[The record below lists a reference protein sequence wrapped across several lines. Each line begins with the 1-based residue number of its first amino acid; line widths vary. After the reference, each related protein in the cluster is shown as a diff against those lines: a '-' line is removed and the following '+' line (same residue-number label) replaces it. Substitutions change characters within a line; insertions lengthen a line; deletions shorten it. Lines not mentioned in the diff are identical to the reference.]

1 MKSRPRPGA
10 TAEVTFV
17 AEENHAIDFAE
28 DGMPSVLST
37 LLIWFMEHSA
47 REAML
52 PHLEPRE
59 STVGMA
65 VDIEHLAPTPT
76 GNHVTCRA
84 QVLRSEDNQFH
95 FKLEA
100 FDEYEDRLR
109 PAQARGDRQVAPIQ
123 RVERKE
129 NNRCSPRF
137 IVQPS
142 RGSSPIPWR
151 WK

>member
-10 TAEVTFV
+10 TAEVTFI
-17 AEENHAIDFAE
+17 AEKQHAIDFAE

-37 LLIWFMEHSA
+37 PWLIWFMEHSA

-52 PHLEPRE
+52 PHLEARE

-76 GNHVTCRA
+76 GSQVACRA
-84 QVLRSEDNQFH
+84 QVLRSEENQFH

-100 FDEYEDRLR
+100 FDEHEKIATGLHKLAVIDKPRL
-109 PAQARGDRQVAPIQ
+109 AK
-123 RVERKE
+123 RVNRKTKKE
-129 NNRCSPRF
+129 
-137 IVQPS
+137 
-142 RGSSPIPWR
+142 
-151 WK
+151 

>member
-1 MKSRPRPGA
+1 MKSRARPGA

-17 AEENHAIDFAE
+17 AEEKHAIDFAE

-37 LLIWFMEHSA
+37 PWLIWLMEHSA

-65 VDIEHLAPTPT
+65 VEIEHLAPTPT
-76 GNHVTCRA
+76 GNRVTCRA

-100 FDEYEDRLR
+100 FDEHEKVASGLHKLAVIDKSRLSK
-109 PAQARGDRQVAPIQ
+109 
-123 RVERKE
+123 RVERK
-129 NNRCSPRF
+129 R
-137 IVQPS
+137 
-142 RGSSPIPWR
+142 
-151 WK
+151 K